1 LNQSTLTRHL
11 LAWTLGALVLVW
23 GAFIILGYRAGQ
35 EEADEQT
42 DGHLASVAALLL
54 SYGGANFTPGVAV
67 DPSALSPELK
77 AHDYQQSMSVVV
89 WDGAG
94 QVLAHKGAA
103 PVPAFESQEGF
114 ATLALGE
121 PAAAWRVFSRWDPAR
136 SRKVMVMVSVRE
148 RDDLAEDIADQIAQ
162 PGLWLLP
169 VVALALGLAIR
180 HGLQPLYQLS
190 RDVDA
195 LDIQHASPLPDRSRH
210 RELGA
215 TVVAIN
221 TLMTRYRA
229 ALDRERDLAN
239 EFAHELRTPLAAV
252 ALHARALQG
261 LQDGPERERTLARL
275 EQDVA
280 RAGHVLTDLLALAR
294 ASRAQWD
301 EAAQPVDLVELAR
314 GVVADFA
321 PHAHG
326 TGHELALVA
335 SGPFS
340 VAGHPLLLQL
350 ALRNLVENALSHTPS
365 GTHVEV
371 QLDGGAR
378 RLQVCDDAVP
388 AATTPAPSRTGVP
401 HSLGLGLGHRVVEKI
416 AALHGARFVLV
427 AQPESGN
434 CYRITFPAPASAS
447 ATPA

>member
-1 LNQSTLTRHL
+1 LNQPTLTRHL

-23 GAFIILGYRAGQ
+23 GTFIILGYRAGQ

-54 SYGGANFTPGVAV
+54 SYGGANFTPAVTV
-67 DPSALSPELK
+67 DPSTFTPELK

-94 QVLAHKGAA
+94 QVLTHTGSAT
-103 PVPAFESQEGF
+103 VPAFGSQEGF

-121 PAAAWRVFSRWDPAR
+121 PAAAWRVFSRWDTAR

-148 RDDLAEDIADQIAQ
+148 RDDLAKDIADQIAE

-195 LDIQHASPLPDRSRH
+195 LDIQHAGPLPDRSHH

-252 ALHARALQG
+252 ALHARALRE
-261 LQDGPERERTLARL
+261 LQDGAEREQTLARL

-326 TGHELALVA
+326 AGHELALVA
-335 SGPFS
+335 SGPFAL
-340 VAGHPLLLQL
+340 AGHPLLLQL

-371 QLDGGAR
+371 QLDAGAR
-378 RLQVCDDAVP
+378 WLQVCDDAVP
-388 AATTPAPSRTGVP
+388 AASAPARSRASVP

-416 AALHGARFVLV
+416 AGLHGARFAPV
-427 AQPESGN
+427 AQPGSSS
-434 CYRITFPAPASAS
+434 CYRITFPAPAL
-447 ATPA
+447 ATRGPA